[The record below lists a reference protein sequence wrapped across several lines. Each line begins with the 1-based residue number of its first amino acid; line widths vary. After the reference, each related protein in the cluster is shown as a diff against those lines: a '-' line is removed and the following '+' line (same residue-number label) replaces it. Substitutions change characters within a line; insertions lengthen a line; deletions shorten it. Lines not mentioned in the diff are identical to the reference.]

1 MKFSTKLSDALHV
14 LAFLS
19 LGEGQRLTSA
29 RIAESVKTNPAYIRQ
44 LLAALKRAGLVDSA
58 QGQANPTLTRAPG
71 AITVREVYR
80 AVEGDKP
87 LLHWDVNTNPECGV
101 GIYVQQSIADFY
113 GEIQTAAEERMQTI
127 TLQDILDRYHQKL
140 ETAKERQT
148 DEKNREDHRAE
159 S

>member
-14 LAFLS
+14 LAFLH
-19 LGEGQRLTSA
+19 LAEGRRLTSA

-58 QGQANPTLTRAPG
+58 QGHANPSLTRSPAQ
-71 AITVREVYR
+71 ITVRDVYR

-101 GIYVQQSIADFY
+101 GVYVQRSIADFY
-113 GEIQTAAEERMQTI
+113 GEIQAAAEEKMETI

-140 ETAKERQT
+140 ET
-148 DEKNREDHRAE
+148 EKGVADLWEKL
-159 S
+159 